1 MIIFI
6 TKLKFEEIT
15 ILKPLDVYV
24 LLYFQH
30 SSRNSQI
37 IQILY
42 IKKTYI
48 LCNNIQLKR
57 KDTKYLYTQKNNI
70 IIKGL
75 SKNVGGKNLMIETN
89 ELNYYLEEYLEEKQ
103 EVKNLTQETIK
114 KQTFN
119 ISKFIEYLENKGI
132 DELNSKNV
140 KKQLRHYRRH
150 CLKTNGNKRTTVKTY
165 MMNILEFINSEDV
178 QEEIHHET
186 IKMKDIIEV
195 KSEDPETAK
204 KRIEKISLTRPQS
217 NFFLDT
223 IEESGN
229 KRDYAICRTFIDTG
243 MRLKELVL
251 LNKDDIQV
259 PLDERG
265 FYELPDDT
273 NEFIDVYLRAET
285 TKGESKDRTT
295 FITYDTLTSL
305 NDMMMD
311 RITKLRKNTNNVYR
325 PVIQRNKANE
335 EKNREELFTNNKGVR
350 IGKRGVQDIV
360 KKYARLTDKRIEENN
375 IDCPVNYGKNVSVH
389 ILRHTALSHYAEIL
403 TVAEVQSIA
412 GHSNSQTTD
421 KYIHIDREQMKL
433 KLKNNKTLFN

>member
-1 MIIFI
+1 M
-6 TKLKFEEIT
+6 KFEEIT

-24 LLYFQH
+24 LLHFQH

-178 QEEIHHET
+178 QEEIRHDT

-311 RITKLRKNTNNVYR
+311 RITKLRKNTNNIYR

-335 EKNREELFTNNKGVR
+335 EKTREELFTNNKGVR

-375 IDCPVNYGKNVSVH
+375 IDCPVDYGKNVSVH